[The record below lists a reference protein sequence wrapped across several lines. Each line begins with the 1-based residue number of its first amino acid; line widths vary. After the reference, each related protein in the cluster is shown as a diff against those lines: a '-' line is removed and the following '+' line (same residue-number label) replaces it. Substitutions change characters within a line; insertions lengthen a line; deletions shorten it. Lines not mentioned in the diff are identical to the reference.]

1 MFDEIDKQLESWAKD
16 VFEDRDFEISFA
28 APAAAAA
35 ETEKTSVYLY
45 LLDVIP
51 APPARATPLPPLQVT
66 LRYLV
71 VPQAKTPELAHR
83 LLGSILIAAMENAEF
98 EVEKESLPLDLWQAF
113 GIAPRPSF
121 ILRVPFKHERKE
133 TPAPP
138 VRFPLTIR
146 QTAIVR
152 LRGQV
157 TLNQIPL
164 AAAKVEIPLLRL
176 FTETD
181 TDGKFRFGS
190 LPPEPKDKKLLI
202 RAKGREFSVSTSQAQ
217 RRGDLFL
224 IDLKLED

>member
-1 MFDEIDKQLESWAKD
+1 MFDEVDKNLESWAKD
-16 VFEDRDFEISFA
+16 VFEGSDFEISFA
-28 APAAAAA
+28 APTPDAA

-45 LLDVIP
+45 LLDVVP
-51 APPARATPLPPLQVT
+51 APPGRGAPLPPLQIT

-71 VPQAKTPELAHR
+71 VPQAKTPAQTHR
-83 LLGSILIAAMENAEF
+83 LLGNMLIAAMENADF

-121 ILRVPFKHERKE
+121 IMRVPFKHERKE

-146 QTAIVR
+146 QTAIAR

-157 TLNQIPL
+157 TLNRIPL

-176 FTETD
+176 YTETD

-202 RAKGREFSVSTSQAQ
+202 RAKGREFAVSTSQAE